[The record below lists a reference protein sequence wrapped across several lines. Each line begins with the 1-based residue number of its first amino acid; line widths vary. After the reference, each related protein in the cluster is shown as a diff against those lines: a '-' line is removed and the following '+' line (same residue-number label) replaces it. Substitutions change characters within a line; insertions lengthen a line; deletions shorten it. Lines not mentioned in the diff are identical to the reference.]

1 MNTLKIKL
9 YITILPQNESIPCKN
24 MEYAVVPVGK
34 KPEDYLWD
42 NTVNIDK
49 SKLENWNNPRYL
61 NASNGNGNIGFNLQK
76 QNELKNLQLKF
87 KEFEFKN
94 NRKSKTDNDG
104 FTKEMYLPEG
114 AYDVWIKR
122 SDSAWEL
129 AYFNN
134 GSRGIK
140 VKTGNKLFYYQ
151 IRQYYR
157 YKISNFNGKPMENIP
172 FETYTYDKN
181 NKEVKIAIKNLNSKK
196 SDKNGLTPLLYSPN
210 GHLVYVKFKFLNMDV
225 FPEKKDIKHYATV
238 SKNNFVE
245 VKLKSVASI
254 SQDDKST
261 TVNLQGTGK
270 PPVILNALKEEMIVL
285 SKEDYEEFEKES
297 AKLDH
302 IFGNAKEAR
311 RKLEEAI
318 KSGSVNSIKLAED
331 EISKAEK
338 TIEEEL
344 NKNFKKQADLTEVI
358 TFEARQKRNP
368 NGNTQEFDL
377 RRRYLRTD
385 RYMQLQQ
392 RKKNKES
399 FKVTA
404 LGKELKNLKDLKQI
418 NKDVV
423 KEEFKKVSK
432 ELAAYSKS
440 TGTKVWDF
448 TPFSGAF
455 VEQVKLSDNLT
466 LDTQSQ
472 WLRCVGGAGVSS
484 SINWK
489 PGTNEFGV
497 KAGAN
502 AQGKLVLFE
511 GKMKLTRCLPTEKGW
526 MLNFDNIDL
535 GAFRF
540 ILTSELYGF
549 TGAKVAAGIGVEI
562 SHSKEGQRL
571 ASSGR
576 RNRNPSLANNTN
588 QGRPRFVPMKNDET
602 MIPGSGGSGE
612 GQIEVFA
619 GAEAGVKS
627 SIEFQWLSPE
637 VKDFSSLATLAPDL
651 AVSAGIGAGASFLL
665 YYWDGQFRIRA
676 KAALCVGVG
685 AKGALDFTIDYK
697 KFFEMGEW
705 IFYQL
710 IRAGFRT
717 LMFISEDAFTRFS
730 RVSALALGEEHLL
743 TKALTNTTVALREF
757 NSKYALAE
765 KSKELAL
772 KIMKQEN
779 WLKFAPPEAKGMLIY
794 QMTRHGIPTHVADL
808 PKYGIGPFLPT
819 FKSAIIAIFETVS
832 TEGEWLNILQR
843 INLEGKKSSK
853 DIRFVEQELLGFLH
867 DGLWSR
873 KLDFVKEYVLNKEIG
888 RGSEYVEK
896 YEIMRSKV
904 VKTIPLHEKAPLN
917 NPRELKRLREK
928 MVEQPSIINE
938 DSLSAASFEPVQ
950 PLAID
955 NSEADIFLANAYEAN
970 SNDSK
975 LA

>member
-24 MEYAVVPVGK
+24 MEYAVVPLGK

-42 NTVNIDK
+42 NNVNLDN
-49 SKLENWNNPRYL
+49 SKLETWNNPKYL
-61 NASNGNGNIGFNLQK
+61 NTSNGNIGFNLQK
-76 QNELKNLQLKF
+76 QNEVKNLQLKF
-87 KEFEFKN
+87 KEFELKN
-94 NRKSKTDNDG
+94 NRKNKTDING

-134 GSRGIK
+134 GLKGIT
-140 VKTGNKLFYYQ
+140 VKKGNKLFNYQ

-157 YKISNFNGKPMENIP
+157 YKISNFNGKPMGNIP

-181 NKEVKIAIKNLNSKK
+181 NKEVKIKIKNLNNKK
-196 SDKNGLTPLLYSPN
+196 SDKNGFTPLLYSPN
-210 GHLVYVKFKFLNMDV
+210 GHLVFVKFKFVNKEV
-225 FPEKKDIKHYATV
+225 APEKKDIKHYATV
-238 SKNNFVE
+238 SRNNFVE

-311 RKLEEAI
+311 RNLEEAI
-318 KSGSVNSIKLAED
+318 KSGSVNSIKQAED
-331 EISKAEK
+331 EIAKAEK
-338 TIEEEL
+338 TIEDEL

-404 LGKELKNLKDLKQI
+404 LGKELKNLNDLKQI

-455 VEQVKLSDNLT
+455 VEQVKLSDNLA

-472 WLRCVGGAGVSS
+472 WLRCVGGAGASS
-484 SINWK
+484 SLNWK
-489 PGTNEFGV
+489 PGSNEFSI

-511 GKMKLTRCLPTEKGW
+511 GKMKLTKCLPTEKGW

-571 ASSGR
+571 ASTGR

-588 QGRPRFVPMKNDET
+588 QGRPRFVPMNNDET
-602 MIPGSGGSGE
+602 IIPGSGGSSE

-685 AKGALDFTIDYK
+685 AKGALDFVIDFK
-697 KFFEMGEW
+697 KIFEMVKW
-705 IFYQL
+705 VYYQL
-710 IRAGFRT
+710 IRAGFKT
-717 LMFISEDAFTRFS
+717 LTFIMEDAFTRFS
-730 RVSALALGEEHLL
+730 NVAVLALGEDSITAQTLL
-743 TKALTNTTVALREF
+743 SLEDSIETF
-757 NSKYALAE
+757 NMKYALADKA
-765 KSKELAL
+765 KSLAL
-772 KIMKQEN
+772 TIIRQPE
-779 WLKFAPPEAKGMLIY
+779 WLKKAPPNAKGMLIY
-794 QMTRHGIPTHVADL
+794 QMTRHNKVTHWVDKPDYA
-808 PKYGIGPFLPT
+808 ITSFLPT
-819 FKSAIIAIFETVS
+819 FKKAIIAIFETIS
-832 TEGEWLNILQR
+832 MEGEWLNVLQR
-843 INLEGKKSSK
+843 INMQGKKSELRI
-853 DIRFVEQELLGFLH
+853 DFIEQQLLQFLH
-867 DGLWSR
+867 DGIWSR
-873 KLDFVKEYVLNKEIG
+873 GTDFIKEHVLNKETG
-888 RGSEYVEK
+888 GGSEYVEQ
-896 YEIMRSKV
+896 YEKLRSKV
-904 VKTIPLHEKAPLN
+904 VKKIPLHEKAPMN
-917 NPRELKRLREK
+917 NPRELKKLREK
-928 MVEQPSIINE
+928 MHEQPSIVDE
-938 DSLSAASFEPVQ
+938 DSLSAANFEPVQ
-950 PLAID
+950 PLELND
-955 NSEADIFLANAYEAN
+955 RDADLFLANANQAN
-970 SNDSK
+970 SDDSK